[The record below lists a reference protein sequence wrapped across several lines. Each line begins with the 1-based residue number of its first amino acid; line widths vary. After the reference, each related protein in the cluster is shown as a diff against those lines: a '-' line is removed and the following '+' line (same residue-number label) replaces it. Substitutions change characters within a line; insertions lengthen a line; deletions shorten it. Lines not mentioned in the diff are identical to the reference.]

1 MCNGNCKNC
10 GNCNGNCGKYQRG
23 FVYKEE
29 SSMKVMSKNEIAD
42 IFYDLSKMCLI
53 GTIVDTLE
61 LPVQLG
67 LLNAPKILEIVDG
80 LHDNF
85 AEDCRKT
92 LEGYGLSTHQTVQ
105 ELINE
110 VKVVNTETDAPNKIF
125 SKDDFC
131 EILHKLAGAS
141 LTANLIES
149 LCVAAKFISIEPEE
163 VLEVLMDIHNDMMED
178 VNHTLREK
186 HGIDTDDMTIGGLLN
201 IVVVKEDK

>member
-29 SSMKVMSKNEIAD
+29 SNMKVMSKNEVAD
-42 IFYDLSKMCLI
+42 IFYDLSKVSLL
-53 GTIVDTLE
+53 GTILDTIQ

-67 LLNAPKILEIVDG
+67 FLNAPKIIEIVDG
-80 LHDNF
+80 LHDNL

-105 ELINE
+105 ELIDE
-110 VKVVNTETDAPNKIF
+110 VTVVNTETDAPNKIF

-131 EILHKLAGAS
+131 EILHRLAGAS
-141 LTANLIES
+141 LTSSLIET
-149 LCVAAKFISIEPEE
+149 LCVAAEFISIDAEE
-163 VLEVLMDIHNDMMED
+163 LVDLLVDIHNDMMED
-178 VNHTLREK
+178 VNHTLTEK
-186 HGIDTDDMTIGGLLN
+186 HGIDTDDMTIGGLLDI
-201 IVVVKEDK
+201 IVVKGEK

>member
-29 SSMKVMSKNEIAD
+29 SNMKVMSKNEIAD
-42 IFYDLSKMCLI
+42 IFYDLSKVSLL
-53 GTIVDTLE
+53 GTILDTIQ

-67 LLNAPKILEIVDG
+67 FLNAPKIIEIVDG
-80 LHDNF
+80 LHDKL

-105 ELINE
+105 ELIDE
-110 VKVVNTETDAPNKIF
+110 VTVVNTETDAPNKIF

-131 EILHKLAGAS
+131 EILHRLAGAS
-141 LTANLIES
+141 LTASLLET
-149 LCVAAKFISIEPEE
+149 LCVAAEFIPIDAEE
-163 VLEVLMDIHNDMMED
+163 LVDLLVDIHNDMMED
-178 VNHTLREK
+178 VNHTLTEK
-186 HGIDTDDMTIGGLLN
+186 HGIDTDDMTIGGLLE
-201 IVVVKEDK
+201 IIEVIG

>member
-29 SSMKVMSKNEIAD
+29 SNMKVMSKNEIAD
-42 IFYDLSKMCLI
+42 IFYDLSKVSLL
-53 GTIVDTLE
+53 GTILDTIQ

-67 LLNAPKILEIVDG
+67 VLNAPEILEIVSG
-80 LHDNF
+80 LHDTF

-105 ELINE
+105 ELIDE
-110 VKVVNTETDAPNKIF
+110 VTVVNTETDAPNKIF

-131 EILHKLAGAS
+131 EILHRLAGAS
-141 LTANLIES
+141 LTASLLET
-149 LCVAAKFISIEPEE
+149 LCVAAEFIPIEAEE
-163 VLEVLMDIHNDMMED
+163 LVDLLVDIHNDMMEE
-178 VNHTLREK
+178 VNHTLTEK
-186 HGIDTDDMTIGGLLN
+186 HGIDTDDMTIGGLLE
-201 IVVVKEDK
+201 IIEVIG

>member
-29 SSMKVMSKNEIAD
+29 SNMKVMSKNEIAD
-42 IFYDLSKMCLI
+42 IFYDLSKVSLL
-53 GTIVDTLE
+53 GTILDTIQ

-67 LLNAPKILEIVDG
+67 VLNAPEILEIVSG
-80 LHDNF
+80 LHDTF

-105 ELINE
+105 ELIDE
-110 VKVVNTETDAPNKIF
+110 VTVVNTETDAPNKIF

-131 EILHKLAGAS
+131 EILHRLAGAS
-141 LTANLIES
+141 LTASLLET
-149 LCVAAKFISIEPEE
+149 LCVAAEFIPIDAEE
-163 VLEVLMDIHNDMMED
+163 LVDLLVDIHNDMMED
-178 VNHTLREK
+178 VNHTLTEK
-186 HGIDTDDMTIGGLLN
+186 HGIDTDDMTIGGLLE
-201 IVVVKEDK
+201 IIEVIG

>member
-29 SSMKVMSKNEIAD
+29 SSIIFMSKNEVAD
-42 IFYDLSKMCLI
+42 IFYDLSKMCLM
-53 GTIVDTLE
+53 GTMIDAMQI
-61 LPVQLG
+61 PVQLG
-67 LLNAPKILEIVDG
+67 ALSTPSIMEIVEG

-110 VKVVNTETDAPNKIF
+110 VTVVNTETDAPNKVF

-141 LTANLIES
+141 VTTNLLES
-149 LCVAAKFISIEPEE
+149 LCVASEFIPIEAGE
-163 VLEVLMDIHNDMMED
+163 VVDLLVDIHNDMMED
-178 VNHTLREK
+178 VNHTLTEK
-186 HGIDTDDMTIGGLLN
+186 YGIDTDDMSIGGLLDA
-201 IVVVKEDK
+201 IVIKEEK

>member
-29 SSMKVMSKNEIAD
+29 SNMKVMSKNEIAD
-42 IFYDLSKMCLI
+42 IFYDLSKVSLL
-53 GTIVDTLE
+53 GTILDTIQ

-67 LLNAPKILEIVDG
+67 VLNAPEILEIVSG
-80 LHDNF
+80 LHDTF

-105 ELINE
+105 ELIDE
-110 VKVVNTETDAPNKIF
+110 VTVVNTETDAPNKIF

-131 EILHKLAGAS
+131 EILHRLAGAS
-141 LTANLIES
+141 LTSSLIET
-149 LCVAAKFISIEPEE
+149 LCVAAEFISIDAEE
-163 VLEVLMDIHNDMMED
+163 LVDLLVDIHNDMLED
-178 VNHTLREK
+178 VNHTLTEK
-186 HGIDTDDMTIGGLLN
+186 YGIDTDDMTIGGLLEI
-201 IVVVKEDK
+201 IVVKK

>member
-29 SSMKVMSKNEIAD
+29 SNMKVMSKNEIAD
-42 IFYDLSKMCLI
+42 IFYDLSKVSLL
-53 GTIVDTLE
+53 GTILDTIQ

-67 LLNAPKILEIVDG
+67 VLNAPEILEIVNG
-80 LHDNF
+80 LHDTF

-105 ELINE
+105 ELIDE
-110 VKVVNTETDAPNKIF
+110 VTVVNTETDAPNKIF

-131 EILHKLAGAS
+131 EILHRLAGAS
-141 LTANLIES
+141 LTASLLET
-149 LCVAAKFISIEPEE
+149 LCVAAEFIPIDAEE
-163 VLEVLMDIHNDMMED
+163 LVDLLVDIHNDMMED
-178 VNHTLREK
+178 VNHTLTEK
-186 HGIDTDDMTIGGLLN
+186 HGIDTDDMTIGGLLE
-201 IVVVKEDK
+201 IIEVIG

>member
-29 SSMKVMSKNEIAD
+29 SNMKVMSKNEIAD
-42 IFYDLSKMCLI
+42 IFYDLSKVSLL
-53 GTIVDTLE
+53 GTILDTIQ

-67 LLNAPKILEIVDG
+67 VLNAPEILEIVSG
-80 LHDNF
+80 LHDTF

-105 ELINE
+105 ELIDE
-110 VKVVNTETDAPNKIF
+110 VTVVNTGTDAPNKIF

-131 EILHKLAGAS
+131 EILHRLAGVS
-141 LTANLIES
+141 LTSSLIET
-149 LCVAAKFISIEPEE
+149 LCVAAEFIPIDAEE
-163 VLEVLMDIHNDMMED
+163 LVDLLVDIHNDMMED
-178 VNHTLREK
+178 VNHTLTEK
-186 HGIDTDDMTIGGLLN
+186 HGIDTDDMTIGGLLE
-201 IVVVKEDK
+201 IIEVIG

>member
-10 GNCNGNCGKYQRG
+10 GNCKGNCEINQRG
-23 FVYKEE
+23 FVIKEE
-29 SSMKVMSKNEIAD
+29 SNMKVMSKNEIAD
-42 IFYDLSKMCLI
+42 IFYDLSKISLL
-53 GTIVDTLE
+53 GTIIDTIQ

-67 LLNAPKILEIVDG
+67 FLNAPKILEIVDG

-110 VKVVNTETDAPNKIF
+110 VTVVNTETDAPNKIF

-131 EILHKLAGAS
+131 EILHRLAGAS
-141 LTANLIES
+141 LTSSLMET
-149 LCVAAKFISIEPEE
+149 LCVAAEFIPIDAEE
-163 VLEVLMDIHNDMMED
+163 LVDLLVDIHNDMMED
-178 VNHTLREK
+178 VNHTLTEK
-186 HGIDTDDMTIGGLLN
+186 HGIDTDDMTIGGLLD
-201 IVVVKEDK
+201 IVVVKGEK